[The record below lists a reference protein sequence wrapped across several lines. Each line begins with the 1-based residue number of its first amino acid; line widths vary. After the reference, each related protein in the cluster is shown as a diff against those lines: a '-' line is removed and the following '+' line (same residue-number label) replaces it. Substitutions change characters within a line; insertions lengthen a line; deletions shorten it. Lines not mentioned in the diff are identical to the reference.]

1 MEKRDI
7 PRPGEFYRHFKNRL
21 YQIIAVAYDAET
33 EQQAVVYQALY
44 GDYRVWVRPLEN
56 FLSRTDREK
65 YPEASQEWRFERVQP
80 AEAAPAV
87 SEKAVTPA
95 VKESPAQ
102 AVSSPEGPAQEA
114 SGPKGPAQAVSGPEG
129 PAQAV
134 PGQSPAQTVPGQ
146 SPAQAVSVVEDDR
159 TGTQVLLA
167 FLDAET
173 REEKKAALVS
183 GMDRLTQRELD
194 SIYMALAIPAQ
205 EGDVRSQVSGILSW
219 MKTQERSERRRLRDG
234 RQGIITRKV

>member
-21 YQIIAVAYDAET
+21 YQVIAVAYDAET
-33 EQQAVVYQALY
+33 EQQVVVYQALY

-80 AEAAPAV
+80 AEAAPRQEAAPAS
-87 SEKAVTPA
+87 SEKTVTPA
-95 VKESPAQ
+95 APELK
-102 AVSSPEGPAQEA
+102 EGPAQDVSA
-114 SGPKGPAQAVSGPEG
+114 PAE
-129 PAQAV
+129 PAPAV
-134 PGQSPAQTVPGQ
+134 PA
-146 SPAQAVSVVEDDR
+146 VEDGR

-173 REEKKAALVS
+173 REEKKAVLVS
-183 GMDRLTQRELD
+183 GMARLTQRELD
-194 SIYMALAIPAQ
+194 SIYMALDMPAQ

-219 MKTQERSERRRLRDG
+219 MKTQERYESRRLRDG

>member
-21 YQIIAVAYDAET
+21 YQVIAVAYDAET
-33 EQQAVVYQALY
+33 EQQVVVYQALY

-65 YPEASQEWRFERVQP
+65 YPEASQEWRFERTVP
-80 AEAAPAV
+80 AG
-87 SEKAVTPA
+87 
-95 VKESPAQ
+95 PAQ
-102 AVSSPEGPAQEA
+102 EVSVPAGPAQEA
-114 SGPKGPAQAVSGPEG
+114 TGPQSIPVPAVSAAEEG
-129 PAQAV
+129 
-134 PGQSPAQTVPGQ
+134 
-146 SPAQAVSVVEDDR
+146 R

-173 REEKKAALVS
+173 REEKKAALMS

-194 SIYMALAIPAQ
+194 SIYMALEMPAQ
-205 EGDVRSQVSGILSW
+205 EGDVRAQVSGILSW
-219 MKTQERSERRRLRDG
+219 MKTQERYESSRLRDG
-234 RQGIITRKV
+234 RTGIISRKV

>member
-33 EQQAVVYQALY
+33 EQQVVVYQALY
-44 GDYRVWVRPLEN
+44 GDYRVWVRPLDN

-65 YPEASQEWRFERVQP
+65 YPEASQEWRFERTVP
-80 AEAAPAV
+80 AGPAQDVHGLASPAQDVSVPSCPAPAV
-87 SEKAVTPA
+87 SAAE
-95 VKESPAQ
+95 
-102 AVSSPEGPAQEA
+102 EG
-114 SGPKGPAQAVSGPEG
+114 
-129 PAQAV
+129 
-134 PGQSPAQTVPGQ
+134 
-146 SPAQAVSVVEDDR
+146 R

-194 SIYMALAIPAQ
+194 SIYMALEMPAQ
-205 EGDVRSQVSGILSW
+205 EGDVRAQVSGILSW
-219 MKTQERSERRRLRDG
+219 MKTQERYESSRLRDG
-234 RQGIITRKV
+234 RTGIITRKV

>member
-33 EQQAVVYQALY
+33 EQQVVVYQALY

-65 YPEASQEWRFERVQP
+65 YPEASQEWRFER
-80 AEAAPAV
+80 
-87 SEKAVTPA
+87 
-95 VKESPAQ
+95 
-102 AVSSPEGPAQEA
+102 
-114 SGPKGPAQAVSGPEG
+114 
-129 PAQAV
+129 
-134 PGQSPAQTVPGQ
+134 TVPGQ
-146 SPAQAVSVVEDDR
+146 SPAQDVPAPAATAPAAEEGR

-194 SIYMALAIPAQ
+194 SIYMALDMPAQ
-205 EGDVRSQVSGILSW
+205 EGDVRAQVSGILSW
-219 MKTQERSERRRLRDG
+219 MKTQERYESSRLRDG
-234 RQGIITRKV
+234 RTGIITRKV

>member
-65 YPEASQEWRFERVQP
+65 YPEASQEWRFERI
-80 AEAAPAV
+80 
-87 SEKAVTPA
+87 
-95 VKESPAQ
+95 
-102 AVSSPEGPAQEA
+102 
-114 SGPKGPAQAVSGPEG
+114 
-129 PAQAV
+129 V
-134 PGQSPAQTVPGQ
+134 PGQSPAQDVSGPQ
-146 SPAQAVSVVEDDR
+146 SGPAQDVPAPAATAPAAEEGR

-194 SIYMALAIPAQ
+194 SIYMALDMPAQ
-205 EGDVRSQVSGILSW
+205 EGDVRAQVSGILSW
-219 MKTQERSERRRLRDG
+219 MKTQERYESSRLRDG
-234 RQGIITRKV
+234 RTGIITRKV

>member
-21 YQIIAVAYDAET
+21 YQVIAVAYDAET
-33 EQQAVVYQALY
+33 EQQVVVYQALY

-65 YPEASQEWRFERVQP
+65 YPEASQEWRFERTV
-80 AEAAPAV
+80 
-87 SEKAVTPA
+87 
-95 VKESPAQ
+95 
-102 AVSSPEGPAQEA
+102 PEGPAQD
-114 SGPKGPAQAVSGPEG
+114 VTVPEG
-129 PAQAV
+129 PAQD
-134 PGQSPAQTVPGQ
+134 
-146 SPAQAVSVVEDDR
+146 VSAVEDSR

-183 GMDRLTQRELD
+183 GMDRLSQRELD
-194 SIYMALAIPAQ
+194 SIYMALEMPAQ
-205 EGDVRSQVSGILSW
+205 EGDVRAQVSGILSW
-219 MKTQERSERRRLRDG
+219 MKTQERYESSRLRDG
-234 RQGIITRKV
+234 RTGIITRKV

>member
-21 YQIIAVAYDAET
+21 YQVIAVAYDAET
-33 EQQAVVYQALY
+33 EQQVVVYQALY

-65 YPEASQEWRFERVQP
+65 YPEASQEWRFERTV
-80 AEAAPAV
+80 
-87 SEKAVTPA
+87 
-95 VKESPAQ
+95 
-102 AVSSPEGPAQEA
+102 PEGPAQD
-114 SGPKGPAQAVSGPEG
+114 VSVPEG
-129 PAQAV
+129 PAQDV
-134 PGQSPAQTVPGQ
+134 SGPIGPAQD
-146 SPAQAVSVVEDDR
+146 VSAVEDSR

-183 GMDRLTQRELD
+183 GMDRLSQRELD
-194 SIYMALAIPAQ
+194 SIYMALDMPAQ
-205 EGDVRSQVSGILSW
+205 EGDVRAQVSGILSW
-219 MKTQERSERRRLRDG
+219 MKTQERYESRRLRDG

>member
-21 YQIIAVAYDAET
+21 YQVIAVAYDAET
-33 EQQAVVYQALY
+33 EQQVVVYQALY

-80 AEAAPAV
+80 AEAAPRQEAAPAS
-87 SEKAVTPA
+87 SEKTVTPA
-95 VKESPAQ
+95 APELKESPA
-102 AVSSPEGPAQEA
+102 PAA
-114 SGPKGPAQAVSGPEG
+114 PA
-129 PAQAV
+129 
-134 PGQSPAQTVPGQ
+134 
-146 SPAQAVSVVEDDR
+146 VEDGR

-173 REEKKAALVS
+173 REEKKAVLVS

-194 SIYMALAIPAQ
+194 SIYMALEMPAQ
-205 EGDVRSQVSGILSW
+205 EGDVRAQVSGILSW
-219 MKTQERSERRRLRDG
+219 MKTQERYESSRLRDG
-234 RQGIITRKV
+234 RTGIITRKV

>member
-21 YQIIAVAYDAET
+21 YQVIAVAYDAET
-33 EQQAVVYQALY
+33 EQQVVVYQALY

-80 AEAAPAV
+80 AEAAPRQEAAPAS
-87 SEKAVTPA
+87 SEKTVTPA
-95 VKESPAQ
+95 APELK
-102 AVSSPEGPAQEA
+102 EGPAQDVSA
-114 SGPKGPAQAVSGPEG
+114 PAE
-129 PAQAV
+129 PAPAV
-134 PGQSPAQTVPGQ
+134 PA
-146 SPAQAVSVVEDDR
+146 VEDGR

-173 REEKKAALVS
+173 REEKKAVLVS
-183 GMDRLTQRELD
+183 GMARLTQRELD
-194 SIYMALAIPAQ
+194 SIYMALDMPAQ

-219 MKTQERSERRRLRDG
+219 MKTQERYESSRLRDG
-234 RQGIITRKV
+234 RAGIITRKV

>member
-21 YQIIAVAYDAET
+21 YQVIAVAYDAET
-33 EQQAVVYQALY
+33 EQQVVVYQALY
-44 GDYRVWVRPLEN
+44 GDYRVWVRPLEI

-65 YPEASQEWRFERVQP
+65 YPEASQEWRFERTVP
-80 AEAAPAV
+80 EG
-87 SEKAVTPA
+87 
-95 VKESPAQ
+95 PAQ
-102 AVSSPEGPAQEA
+102 DVSVPEGPAQDVSPEGPAQD
-114 SGPKGPAQAVSGPEG
+114 VS
-129 PAQAV
+129 A
-134 PGQSPAQTVPGQ
+134 
-146 SPAQAVSVVEDDR
+146 VEDSR

-194 SIYMALAIPAQ
+194 SIYMALDMPAQ
-205 EGDVRSQVSGILSW
+205 EGDVRAQVSGILSW
-219 MKTQERSERRRLRDG
+219 MKTQERYESRRLRDG

>member
-21 YQIIAVAYDAET
+21 YQVIAVAYDAET
-33 EQQAVVYQALY
+33 EQQVVVYQALY

-80 AEAAPAV
+80 AAAAPAV
-87 SEKAVTPA
+87 
-95 VKESPAQ
+95 
-102 AVSSPEGPAQEA
+102 
-114 SGPKGPAQAVSGPEG
+114 
-129 PAQAV
+129 
-134 PGQSPAQTVPGQ
+134 
-146 SPAQAVSVVEDDR
+146 EDGR

-183 GMDRLTQRELD
+183 GMDRLSQRELD
-194 SIYMALAIPAQ
+194 SIYMALEMPAQ
-205 EGDVRSQVSGILSW
+205 EGDVRAQVSGILSW
-219 MKTQERSERRRLRDG
+219 MKTQERYESSRLRDG
-234 RQGIITRKV
+234 RTGIITRKV

>member
-1 MEKRDI
+1 VEKRDI

-21 YQIIAVAYDAET
+21 YQVIAVAYDAET
-33 EQQAVVYQALY
+33 EQQVVVYQALY

-65 YPEASQEWRFERVQP
+65 YPEASQEWRFERTVP
-80 AEAAPAV
+80 EG
-87 SEKAVTPA
+87 
-95 VKESPAQ
+95 PAQ
-102 AVSSPEGPAQEA
+102 DVSVPEGPAQEA
-114 SGPKGPAQAVSGPEG
+114 SGPIGPAQAVSGPEG

-134 PGQSPAQTVPGQ
+134 SA
-146 SPAQAVSVVEDDR
+146 AEDSR

-194 SIYMALAIPAQ
+194 SIYMALDMPAQ
-205 EGDVRSQVSGILSW
+205 DGDVRAQVSGILSW
-219 MKTQERSERRRLRDG
+219 MKTQERYESRRLRDG

>member
-7 PRPGEFYRHFKNRL
+7 PRPGEFYRHFKDRL

-33 EQQAVVYQALY
+33 EQQVVVYQALY

-80 AEAAPAV
+80 AEAAPRQEAAPAS
-87 SEKAVTPA
+87 SEKTVTPA
-95 VKESPAQ
+95 APELK
-102 AVSSPEGPAQEA
+102 EGPAQDVSA
-114 SGPKGPAQAVSGPEG
+114 PAE
-129 PAQAV
+129 PAPAV
-134 PGQSPAQTVPGQ
+134 PA
-146 SPAQAVSVVEDDR
+146 VEDGR

-173 REEKKAALVS
+173 REEKKAVLVS
-183 GMDRLTQRELD
+183 GMARLTQRELD
-194 SIYMALAIPAQ
+194 SIYMALYMPAQ

-219 MKTQERSERRRLRDG
+219 MKTQERYESSRLRDG
-234 RQGIITRKV
+234 RKGIITRKV

>member
-21 YQIIAVAYDAET
+21 YQVIAVAYDAET
-33 EQQAVVYQALY
+33 EQQVVVYQALY

-80 AEAAPAV
+80 AEAAPRQEAAPAS
-87 SEKAVTPA
+87 SEKTVTPA
-95 VKESPAQ
+95 APELK
-102 AVSSPEGPAQEA
+102 EGPAQDVSA
-114 SGPKGPAQAVSGPEG
+114 PAE
-129 PAQAV
+129 PAPAV
-134 PGQSPAQTVPGQ
+134 PA
-146 SPAQAVSVVEDDR
+146 VEDGR

-173 REEKKAALVS
+173 REEKKAVLVS
-183 GMDRLTQRELD
+183 GMARLTQRELD
-194 SIYMALAIPAQ
+194 SIYMALDMPAQ
-205 EGDVRSQVSGILSW
+205 EGDIRSQVSGILSW
-219 MKTQERSERRRLRDG
+219 MKTQERYESSRLRDG
-234 RQGIITRKV
+234 RKGIITRKV

>member
-21 YQIIAVAYDAET
+21 YQVIAVAYDAET
-33 EQQAVVYQALY
+33 EQQVVVYQALY
-44 GDYRVWVRPLEN
+44 GDYRVWVRPMEN

-65 YPEASQEWRFERVQP
+65 YPEASQKWRFERVQP
-80 AEAAPAV
+80 AEAALRQEAAPAL
-87 SEKAVTPA
+87 K
-95 VKESPAQ
+95 
-102 AVSSPEGPAQEA
+102 EGPAHD
-114 SGPKGPAQAVSGPEG
+114 VSVPEG

-134 PGQSPAQTVPGQ
+134 SA
-146 SPAQAVSVVEDDR
+146 AEDSR

-194 SIYMALAIPAQ
+194 SIYMALDMPAQ
-205 EGDVRSQVSGILSW
+205 DGDIRAQVSGILSW
-219 MKTQERSERRRLRDG
+219 MKTQERYESRRLRDG

>member
-21 YQIIAVAYDAET
+21 YQVIAVAYDAET
-33 EQQAVVYQALY
+33 ERQVVVYQALY

-80 AEAAPAV
+80 AEAAPRQEAAPAV

-95 VKESPAQ
+95 VKER
-102 AVSSPEGPAQEA
+102 PAQEA
-114 SGPKGPAQAVSGPEG
+114 SGPKGPAQAVSVPEG
-129 PAQAV
+129 PAQD
-134 PGQSPAQTVPGQ
+134 
-146 SPAQAVSVVEDDR
+146 VSAVEDDR

-173 REEKKAALVS
+173 REEKKAVLVS
-183 GMDRLTQRELD
+183 GMNRLTQRELD
-194 SIYMALAIPAQ
+194 SIYMALDMPVQ
-205 EGDVRSQVSGILSW
+205 EGDVRTQVSGILSW
-219 MKTQERSERRRLRDG
+219 MKTQERYESSRLRDG

>member
-7 PRPGEFYRHFKNRL
+7 PRPGEFYRHFKDRL

-33 EQQAVVYQALY
+33 EQQVVVYQALY

-80 AEAAPAV
+80 AAAAPAT
-87 SEKAVTPA
+87 SEKIVTTAAPEL
-95 VKESPAQ
+95 K
-102 AVSSPEGPAQEA
+102 EGPAQDVSA
-114 SGPKGPAQAVSGPEG
+114 PAE
-129 PAQAV
+129 PAPAV
-134 PGQSPAQTVPGQ
+134 PA
-146 SPAQAVSVVEDDR
+146 VEDGR

-173 REEKKAALVS
+173 REEKKAVLVS
-183 GMDRLTQRELD
+183 GMARLTQRELD
-194 SIYMALAIPAQ
+194 SIYMALDMPAQ

-219 MKTQERSERRRLRDG
+219 MKTQERYESSRLRDG
-234 RQGIITRKV
+234 RTGIISRKV

>member
-21 YQIIAVAYDAET
+21 YQVIAVAYDAET
-33 EQQAVVYQALY
+33 EQQVVVYQALY

-65 YPEASQEWRFERVQP
+65 YPEASQEWRFERTV
-80 AEAAPAV
+80 
-87 SEKAVTPA
+87 
-95 VKESPAQ
+95 
-102 AVSSPEGPAQEA
+102 PEGPAQD
-114 SGPKGPAQAVSGPEG
+114 VSVPEG
-129 PAQAV
+129 PAQDVSV
-134 PGQSPAQTVPGQ
+134 PEGPAQD
-146 SPAQAVSVVEDDR
+146 VSAVEDSR

-194 SIYMALAIPAQ
+194 SIYMALDMPAQ
-205 EGDVRSQVSGILSW
+205 EGDVRAQVSGILSW
-219 MKTQERSERRRLRDG
+219 MKTQERYESRRLRDG

>member
-33 EQQAVVYQALY
+33 ERQVVVYQALY

-56 FLSRTDREK
+56 FLSRIDREK
-65 YPEASQEWRFERVQP
+65 YPEAAQEWRFERIQP
-80 AEAAPAV
+80 AAAPAAAEPHREAAPAV

-95 VKESPAQ
+95 AAATKQSPAQ
-102 AVSSPEGPAQEA
+102 DVS
-114 SGPKGPAQAVSGPEG
+114 
-129 PAQAV
+129 
-134 PGQSPAQTVPGQ
+134 GQSPA
-146 SPAQAVSVVEDDR
+146 PAAPAAEDGR

-173 REEKKAALVS
+173 REEKKAALMS

-194 SIYMALAIPAQ
+194 SIYMALDMPAQ
-205 EGDVRSQVSGILSW
+205 EGDVRAQVSGILSW
-219 MKTQERSERRRLRDG
+219 MKTQERYESSRLRDG
-234 RQGIITRKV
+234 RKGIITRKV

>member
-21 YQIIAVAYDAET
+21 YQVIAVAYDAET
-33 EQQAVVYQALY
+33 EQQVVVYQALY
-44 GDYRVWVRPLEN
+44 GDYRVWVRPLED

-80 AEAAPAV
+80 ASAA
-87 SEKAVTPA
+87 EKT
-95 VKESPAQ
+95 SAQ
-102 AVSSPEGPAQEA
+102 AVSAPAAEEG
-114 SGPKGPAQAVSGPEG
+114 
-129 PAQAV
+129 
-134 PGQSPAQTVPGQ
+134 
-146 SPAQAVSVVEDDR
+146 R

-173 REEKKAALVS
+173 REEKKAALMS

-194 SIYMALAIPAQ
+194 SIYMALDIPAQ
-205 EGDVRSQVSGILSW
+205 EGDVRAQVSGILSW
-219 MKTQERSERRRLRDG
+219 MKTQERYESSRLRDG
-234 RQGIITRKV
+234 RNGIITRKV

>member
-21 YQIIAVAYDAET
+21 YQVIAVAYDAET
-33 EQQAVVYQALY
+33 EQQVVVYQALY

-80 AEAAPAV
+80 AEAAPRQEAAPAS
-87 SEKAVTPA
+87 SEKTVTPA
-95 VKESPAQ
+95 APELK
-102 AVSSPEGPAQEA
+102 EGPAQDVSA
-114 SGPKGPAQAVSGPEG
+114 PAE
-129 PAQAV
+129 PAPAV
-134 PGQSPAQTVPGQ
+134 PA
-146 SPAQAVSVVEDDR
+146 VEDGR

-173 REEKKAALVS
+173 REEKKAVLVS
-183 GMDRLTQRELD
+183 GMARLTQRELD
-194 SIYMALAIPAQ
+194 SIYMALDMPAQ

-219 MKTQERSERRRLRDG
+219 MKTQERYESSRLRDG
-234 RQGIITRKV
+234 RKGIITRKV

>member
-33 EQQAVVYQALY
+33 EQQVVVYQALY

-65 YPEASQEWRFERVQP
+65 YPGASQEWRFERVQP
-80 AEAAPAV
+80 AEAAPRQEAAPAS
-87 SEKAVTPA
+87 SEKTVTPA
-95 VKESPAQ
+95 APELK
-102 AVSSPEGPAQEA
+102 EGPA
-114 SGPKGPAQAVSGPEG
+114 PAA
-129 PAQAV
+129 PAA
-134 PGQSPAQTVPGQ
+134 
-146 SPAQAVSVVEDDR
+146 EDGR

-173 REEKKAALVS
+173 REEKKAVLVS
-183 GMDRLTQRELD
+183 GMARLTQRELD
-194 SIYMALAIPAQ
+194 SIYMELDMPAQ

-219 MKTQERSERRRLRDG
+219 MKTQERYESSRLRDG
-234 RQGIITRKV
+234 RTGIITRKV

>member
-1 MEKRDI
+1 MEKREI

-33 EQQAVVYQALY
+33 EQQVVVYQALY

-65 YPEASQEWRFERVQP
+65 YPEASQEWRFERIVPGLESPSQEAQGPQSGP
-80 AEAAPAV
+80 AQDVSVPSCPAPAV
-87 SEKAVTPA
+87 SAAE
-95 VKESPAQ
+95 
-102 AVSSPEGPAQEA
+102 EG
-114 SGPKGPAQAVSGPEG
+114 
-129 PAQAV
+129 
-134 PGQSPAQTVPGQ
+134 
-146 SPAQAVSVVEDDR
+146 R

-194 SIYMALAIPAQ
+194 SIYMALDMPAQ
-205 EGDVRSQVSGILSW
+205 EGDVRAQVSGILSW
-219 MKTQERSERRRLRDG
+219 MKTQERYESSRLRDG
-234 RQGIITRKV
+234 RTGIITRKV

>member
-21 YQIIAVAYDAET
+21 YQVIAVAYDAET
-33 EQQAVVYQALY
+33 EQQVVVYQALY

-65 YPEASQEWRFERVQP
+65 YPEASQEWRFERTVP
-80 AEAAPAV
+80 EG
-87 SEKAVTPA
+87 
-95 VKESPAQ
+95 PAQ
-102 AVSSPEGPAQEA
+102 DVSVPEGPAQEV
-114 SGPKGPAQAVSGPEG
+114 SGPIGPAQDVS
-129 PAQAV
+129 A
-134 PGQSPAQTVPGQ
+134 
-146 SPAQAVSVVEDDR
+146 VEDSR

-194 SIYMALAIPAQ
+194 SIYMALDMPAQ
-205 EGDVRSQVSGILSW
+205 EGDVRAQVSGILSW
-219 MKTQERSERRRLRDG
+219 MKTQERYESRRLRDG

>member
-21 YQIIAVAYDAET
+21 YQVIAVAYDAET
-33 EQQAVVYQALY
+33 EQQVVVYQALY
-44 GDYRVWVRPLEN
+44 GDYRVWVRPMEN

-65 YPEASQEWRFERVQP
+65 YPEASQKWRFERVQP
-80 AEAAPAV
+80 AEAAPR
-87 SEKAVTPA
+87 
-95 VKESPAQ
+95 
-102 AVSSPEGPAQEA
+102 QEA
-114 SGPKGPAQAVSGPEG
+114 APALKEGPAQAVSGPEG

-134 PGQSPAQTVPGQ
+134 SA
-146 SPAQAVSVVEDDR
+146 AEDSR

-194 SIYMALAIPAQ
+194 SIYMALDMPAQ
-205 EGDVRSQVSGILSW
+205 DGDVRAQVSGILSW
-219 MKTQERSERRRLRDG
+219 MKTQERYESRRLRDG

>member
-1 MEKRDI
+1 MEKRDV

-33 EQQAVVYQALY
+33 EQQVVVYQALY
-44 GDYRVWVRPLEN
+44 GEYRVWVRPLAN

-65 YPEASQEWRFERVQP
+65 YPEASQEWRFERVRLAQN
-80 AEAAPAV
+80 V
-87 SEKAVTPA
+87 SA
-95 VKESPAQ
+95 
-102 AVSSPEGPAQEA
+102 PEGPASADAAAPQEA
-114 SGPKGPAQAVSGPEG
+114 PASAAS
-129 PAQAV
+129 V
-134 PGQSPAQTVPGQ
+134 PGKVPA
-146 SPAQAVSVVEDDR
+146 SASAASEEAPASSAEEGR

-194 SIYMALAIPAQ
+194 SIYMALEMPAQ
-205 EGDVRSQVSGILSW
+205 EGDVRAQVSGILSW
-219 MKTQERSERRRLRDG
+219 MKTQERYESSRLRDG
-234 RQGIITRKV
+234 RTGIITRKV

>member
-65 YPEASQEWRFERVQP
+65 YPEASQEWRFERTVP
-80 AEAAPAV
+80 AGPAQDVHGLTSPAQDVSVPSCPAPAV
-87 SEKAVTPA
+87 SAAE
-95 VKESPAQ
+95 
-102 AVSSPEGPAQEA
+102 EG
-114 SGPKGPAQAVSGPEG
+114 
-129 PAQAV
+129 
-134 PGQSPAQTVPGQ
+134 
-146 SPAQAVSVVEDDR
+146 R

-194 SIYMALAIPAQ
+194 SIYMALDMPAQ
-205 EGDVRSQVSGILSW
+205 EGDVRTQVSGILSW
-219 MKTQERSERRRLRDG
+219 MKTQERYESSRLRDG
-234 RQGIITRKV
+234 RTGIITRKV

>member
-1 MEKRDI
+1 VEKRDI

-21 YQIIAVAYDAET
+21 YQVIAVAYDAET
-33 EQQAVVYQALY
+33 EQQVVVYQALY

-65 YPEASQEWRFERVQP
+65 YPEASQEWRFERTV
-80 AEAAPAV
+80 
-87 SEKAVTPA
+87 
-95 VKESPAQ
+95 
-102 AVSSPEGPAQEA
+102 PEGPAQD
-114 SGPKGPAQAVSGPEG
+114 VSVPEG
-129 PAQAV
+129 PAQDVSV
-134 PGQSPAQTVPGQ
+134 PEGPAQD
-146 SPAQAVSVVEDDR
+146 VSAVEDSR

-194 SIYMALAIPAQ
+194 SIYMALDMPAQ
-205 EGDVRSQVSGILSW
+205 EGDVRAQVSGILSW
-219 MKTQERSERRRLRDG
+219 MKTQERYESRRLRDG

>member
-1 MEKRDI
+1 VEKRDI
-7 PRPGEFYRHFKNRL
+7 PRPGEFYRHFKDRL

-33 EQQAVVYQALY
+33 EQQVVVYQALY

-80 AEAAPAV
+80 AEAAPRQEAAPAS
-87 SEKAVTPA
+87 SEKTVTPA
-95 VKESPAQ
+95 APELK
-102 AVSSPEGPAQEA
+102 EGPAQDVSA
-114 SGPKGPAQAVSGPEG
+114 PAE
-129 PAQAV
+129 PAPAV
-134 PGQSPAQTVPGQ
+134 PA
-146 SPAQAVSVVEDDR
+146 VEDGR

-173 REEKKAALVS
+173 REEKKAVLVS
-183 GMDRLTQRELD
+183 GMARLTQRELD
-194 SIYMALAIPAQ
+194 SIYMALDMPAQ

-219 MKTQERSERRRLRDG
+219 MKTQERYESSRLRDG
-234 RQGIITRKV
+234 RKGIITRKV

>member
-33 EQQAVVYQALY
+33 EQQVVVYQALY
-44 GDYRVWVRPLEN
+44 GDYRVWVRPLDN

-65 YPEASQEWRFERVQP
+65 YPEASQEWRFERTVP
-80 AEAAPAV
+80 AGPAQDVHGLASPAQDVSVPSCPAPAV
-87 SEKAVTPA
+87 SAAE
-95 VKESPAQ
+95 
-102 AVSSPEGPAQEA
+102 EG
-114 SGPKGPAQAVSGPEG
+114 
-129 PAQAV
+129 
-134 PGQSPAQTVPGQ
+134 
-146 SPAQAVSVVEDDR
+146 R

-194 SIYMALAIPAQ
+194 SIYMALDIPAQ
-205 EGDVRSQVSGILSW
+205 EGDVRAQVSGILSW
-219 MKTQERSERRRLRDG
+219 MKTQERYESSRLRDG
-234 RQGIITRKV
+234 RTGIITRKV

>member
-7 PRPGEFYRHFKNRL
+7 PRPGEFYRHFKDRL

-33 EQQAVVYQALY
+33 EQQVVVYQALY

-80 AEAAPAV
+80 AEAAPRQEAAPAS
-87 SEKAVTPA
+87 SEKTVTPA
-95 VKESPAQ
+95 APELK
-102 AVSSPEGPAQEA
+102 EGPAQDVSA
-114 SGPKGPAQAVSGPEG
+114 PAE
-129 PAQAV
+129 PAPAV
-134 PGQSPAQTVPGQ
+134 PA
-146 SPAQAVSVVEDDR
+146 VEDGR

-173 REEKKAALVS
+173 REEKKAVLVS
-183 GMDRLTQRELD
+183 GMARLTQRELD
-194 SIYMALAIPAQ
+194 SIYMALDMPAQ

-219 MKTQERSERRRLRDG
+219 MKTQERYESSRLRDG
-234 RQGIITRKV
+234 RKGIITRKV

>member
-1 MEKRDI
+1 MEKRDV

-21 YQIIAVAYDAET
+21 YQIIAVAFDAET
-33 EQQAVVYQALY
+33 EQQVVVYQALY

-65 YPEASQEWRFERVQP
+65 YPEASQEWRFERTVPEQEVSVP
-80 AEAAPAV
+80 AGPAQDVSAPAGPAQKASGPQSSPVPAV
-87 SEKAVTPA
+87 SAAE
-95 VKESPAQ
+95 
-102 AVSSPEGPAQEA
+102 EG
-114 SGPKGPAQAVSGPEG
+114 
-129 PAQAV
+129 
-134 PGQSPAQTVPGQ
+134 
-146 SPAQAVSVVEDDR
+146 R

-194 SIYMALAIPAQ
+194 SIYMALDMPAQ
-205 EGDVRSQVSGILSW
+205 EGDVRTQVSGILSW
-219 MKTQERSERRRLRDG
+219 MKTQERYESSRLRDG
-234 RQGIITRKV
+234 RTGIISRKV

>member
-21 YQIIAVAYDAET
+21 YQVIAVAYDAET
-33 EQQAVVYQALY
+33 EQQVVVYQALY

-65 YPEASQEWRFERVQP
+65 YPEASQEWRFERTVP
-80 AEAAPAV
+80 EG
-87 SEKAVTPA
+87 
-95 VKESPAQ
+95 PAQ
-102 AVSSPEGPAQEA
+102 DVSVPEGPAQE
-114 SGPKGPAQAVSGPEG
+114 VSGPIG
-129 PAQAV
+129 PAHD
-134 PGQSPAQTVPGQ
+134 
-146 SPAQAVSVVEDDR
+146 VSAVEDSR

-194 SIYMALAIPAQ
+194 SIYMALDMPAQ
-205 EGDVRSQVSGILSW
+205 EGDVRAQVSGILSW
-219 MKTQERSERRRLRDG
+219 MKTQERYESRRLRDG

>member
-1 MEKRDI
+1 MEKREI

-33 EQQAVVYQALY
+33 EQKVVVYQALY
-44 GDYRVWVRPLEN
+44 GDYRVWVRPLED

-65 YPEASQEWRFERVQP
+65 YPEAAQEWRFERIVP
-80 AEAAPAV
+80 AGSAQDVSVPA
-87 SEKAVTPA
+87 
-95 VKESPAQ
+95 
-102 AVSSPEGPAQEA
+102 GPAQEA
-114 SGPKGPAQAVSGPEG
+114 YGPQSGPAPAVSAAE
-129 PAQAV
+129 
-134 PGQSPAQTVPGQ
+134 
-146 SPAQAVSVVEDDR
+146 EER

-194 SIYMALAIPAQ
+194 SIYMALEMPAQ
-205 EGDVRSQVSGILSW
+205 EGDVRAQVSGILSW
-219 MKTQERSERRRLRDG
+219 MKTQERYESSRLRDG
-234 RQGIITRKV
+234 RTGIISRKV

>member
-21 YQIIAVAYDAET
+21 YQVIAVAYDAET
-33 EQQAVVYQALY
+33 EQQVVVYQALY

-65 YPEASQEWRFERVQP
+65 YPEASQEWRFERTV
-80 AEAAPAV
+80 
-87 SEKAVTPA
+87 
-95 VKESPAQ
+95 
-102 AVSSPEGPAQEA
+102 PEGPAQD
-114 SGPKGPAQAVSGPEG
+114 VSVPEG
-129 PAQAV
+129 PAQDVSV
-134 PGQSPAQTVPGQ
+134 PEGPAQDVSVPEG
-146 SPAQAVSVVEDDR
+146 PAQDVSAVEDSR

-194 SIYMALAIPAQ
+194 SIYMALDMPAQ
-205 EGDVRSQVSGILSW
+205 EGDVRAQVSGILSW
-219 MKTQERSERRRLRDG
+219 MKTQERYESRRLRDG

>member
-21 YQIIAVAYDAET
+21 YQVIAVAYDAET
-33 EQQAVVYQALY
+33 EQQVVVYQALY

-65 YPEASQEWRFERVQP
+65 YPEASQEWRFERTV
-80 AEAAPAV
+80 
-87 SEKAVTPA
+87 
-95 VKESPAQ
+95 
-102 AVSSPEGPAQEA
+102 PEGPAQD
-114 SGPKGPAQAVSGPEG
+114 VS
-129 PAQAV
+129 A
-134 PGQSPAQTVPGQ
+134 
-146 SPAQAVSVVEDDR
+146 VEDSR

-194 SIYMALAIPAQ
+194 SIYMALDMPAQ
-205 EGDVRSQVSGILSW
+205 DGDVRAQVSGILSW
-219 MKTQERSERRRLRDG
+219 MKTQERYESRRLRDG

>member
-33 EQQAVVYQALY
+33 EQQVVVYQALY

-65 YPEASQEWRFERVQP
+65 YPEASQEWRFER
-80 AEAAPAV
+80 
-87 SEKAVTPA
+87 
-95 VKESPAQ
+95 
-102 AVSSPEGPAQEA
+102 
-114 SGPKGPAQAVSGPEG
+114 
-129 PAQAV
+129 
-134 PGQSPAQTVPGQ
+134 TVPGQ
-146 SPAQAVSVVEDDR
+146 SPAQEAQGPQDPAQDVSGQQSGPAQDVPAPAATAPAAEEGR

-194 SIYMALAIPAQ
+194 SIYMALDMPAQ
-205 EGDVRSQVSGILSW
+205 EGDVRAQVSGILSW
-219 MKTQERSERRRLRDG
+219 MKTQERYESSRLRDG
-234 RQGIITRKV
+234 RKGIITRKV